1 MCREHV
7 SKAIKKNEY
16 IFINLEYQSIHCST
30 CQPFFSIL
38 KTFVV
43 FGGNLAETHERS
55 RMHNDNTHA
64 FVSSSPRPPSS
75 VFSLFICVSVLSVSL
90 LCLSVCLFRCP
101 RKRQRENNQEEPER
115 DRLVSKQALMLEAK
129 EEELRMNVGNGYSEQ
144 EQQQRRLLW
153 MCLCLVA
160 STTYYYYHVLLLL
173 LFCTNM
179 MSSSCWVEKR
189 ERRTDFDTLLP
200 AAAAAAA
207 AASAALFW
215 PCHFFVSDKLL
226 LL

>member
-75 VFSLFICVSVLSVSL
+75 VFSLIICVSVLSVSL
-90 LCLSVCLFRCP
+90 LCLSLCLFCCP
-101 RKRQRENNQEEPER
+101 RKRQREKNQEEPER

-129 EEELRMNVGNGYSEQ
+129 EEELKWDECWKRVFGAGAAATSALDVFVS
-144 EQQQRRLLW
+144 RSV
-153 MCLCLVA
+153 C
-160 STTYYYYHVLLLL
+160 YYYHVLLLL